1 MLNKWPLPLELSS
14 FAAEPA
20 RRGDASL
27 ADVLSFAERVSCSL
41 GHATAQLGF
50 PGAKF
55 LTPSLPTHTQNLKQ
69 IMRKT
74 QNNLL
79 NRYQGLLQ
87 GALTTL
93 KYNKYQ

>member
-55 LTPSLPTHTQNLKQ
+55 LTPSLPHTHKIQNRL
-69 IMRKT
+69 
-74 QNNLL
+74 
-79 NRYQGLLQ
+79 
-87 GALTTL
+87 
-93 KYNKYQ
+93 

>member
-1 MLNKWPLPLELSS
+1 MIQESRFLIEMADTVQEKIVQCQKAGNLPQ
-14 FAAEPA
+14 PY
-20 RRGDASL
+20 
-27 ADVLSFAERVSCSL
+27 
-41 GHATAQLGF
+41 
-50 PGAKF
+50 
-55 LTPSLPTHTQNLKQ
+55 PSLPTHTQNPKQ